1 MNPFPSLR
9 EYEAYIY
16 TLQQRHPIIQQST
29 LVLVPRGSRVA
40 VLQGELFFPA
50 GFRITVKERLSL
62 EANALQIEFYGY
74 EVWCDAEK
82 IGWYDAQPH
91 PNDPSLAATFPHHKH
106 IHPHIKQN
114 RVPAP
119 GMSFS
124 PPNLPLLIAEIEG
137 LIAAQTDV

>member
-9 EYEAYIY
+9 EYETYIY
-16 TLQQRHPIIQQST
+16 TLPQRHPIIQQST

-40 VLQGELFFPA
+40 VLQGELFFPN

-74 EVWCDAEK
+74 EQWREAEK

-91 PNDPSLAATFPHHKH
+91 PNDPSLASTFPHHKH
-106 IHPHIKQN
+106 IPPHIKQN

-124 PPNLPLLIAEIEG
+124 PPNLPLLIAEIED